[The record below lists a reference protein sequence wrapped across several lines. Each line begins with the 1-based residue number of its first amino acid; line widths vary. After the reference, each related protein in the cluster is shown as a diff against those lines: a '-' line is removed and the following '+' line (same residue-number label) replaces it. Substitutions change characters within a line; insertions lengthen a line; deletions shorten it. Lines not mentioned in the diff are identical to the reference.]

1 MRSRTRERLGL
12 GLILLAVLGVETLG
26 LRSGT
31 VGVVLLIALALIA
44 GVIFA
49 VRVDL
54 KWAGIGAAVL
64 AAFTLT
70 WNGWFVG
77 PVRPGDALIPIAL
90 ICFVLADP
98 NHSLR
103 WPPWWV
109 KQLGFVVLLV
119 AAIHIFLPA
128 DDQYLSGR
136 TVLTATGKVT
146 VSTKGSLASAN
157 LGVGIKFII
166 ATVFLAVAFS
176 AAARVDRRAV
186 KWLTVAFAAGSSLS
200 GLAAFSAKLGFGQLT
215 RLILRGG
222 RGCSTTLGGLCQ
234 TTNSGG
240 RQLGFSNHPN
250 FLAAGLCL
258 AVPLAIWLMAKR
270 DRTGKELLLGVLL
283 LPGLILGT
291 YASGSRG
298 GAVCVVGAVVLS
310 VLLFARTRQYLPG
323 YAMAAAIAVGAIVA
337 FVPGFGAKILQV
349 TRLSGDSSTT
359 AGSDTVRALVG
370 AQGMRDFQHSPI
382 QGVGLQVSFEASQ
395 VYLQE
400 LASGGLLLF
409 TAMSIYMLGGIL
421 ESWGLMRKGDELA
434 AAILGCVLIT
444 LALNIFEAD
453 LTDRFY
459 YVPVAILVA
468 HLLTLERGEESDGTE
483 LAANADAAPGKQLVP
498 AVSRR

>member
-1 MRSRTRERLGL
+1 MTTRTRE
-12 GLILLAVLGVETLG
+12 VLGIALVLAGVLGIEVLG

-31 VGVVLLIALALIA
+31 VGAVIVIAVAVIA
-44 GVIFA
+44 AAIFA
-49 VRVDL
+49 VRVEL
-54 KWAGIGAAVL
+54 QWIGLGAAL
-64 AAFTLT
+64 AAAFTLT

-98 NHSLR
+98 NRSLR

-119 AAIHIFLPA
+119 VAIHIFFPT
-128 DDQYLSGR
+128 DQQYLNGR
-136 TVLTATGKVT
+136 TVLTASGQPT
-146 VSTKGSLASAN
+146 VSTKGSITAAN

-166 ATVFLAVAFS
+166 ATVFLAVAFM
-176 AAARVDRRAV
+176 AASRVDKRAV
-186 KWLTVAFAAGSSLS
+186 KWLTISFAAGSSVS
-200 GLAAFSAKLGFGQLT
+200 GLAAFTDKLGITQLSKLVLSA
-215 RLILRGG
+215 RSCASSVGG
-222 RGCSTTLGGLCQ
+222 ACANNG
-234 TTNSGG
+234 GG

-258 AVPLAIWLMAKR
+258 AVPLAVWLIAKR
-270 DRTGKELLLGVLL
+270 DRTGRELLLGWAL
-283 LPGLILGT
+283 LPGLVLGT

-298 GAVCVVGAVVLS
+298 GAVCVVLAVAVS
-310 VLLFARTRQYLPG
+310 VVILPRSRRYLPG
-323 YAMAAAIAVGAIVA
+323 FALGGAIMVGAIVA
-337 FVPGFGAKILQV
+337 FVPSFGQSILRV
-349 TRLSGDSSTT
+349 TRLSGGATT
-359 AGSDTVRALVG
+359 SGSDTVRALVG
-370 AQGMRDFQHSPI
+370 AQGVRDWHHAPI

-409 TAMSIYMLGGIL
+409 TAMSIYMLGGLL
-421 ESWGLMRKGDELA
+421 ESFGLMRRGDDLA
-434 AAILGCVLIT
+434 AAIFGCLVVT

-468 HLLTLERGEESDGTE
+468 HLLAVRE
-483 LAANADAAPGKQLVP
+483 AAVHRDAADDEAP
-498 AVSRR
+498 AVAELRRPAVAAAATSR

>member
-1 MRSRTRERLGL
+1 MSTRTRERLGL
-12 GLILLAVLGVETLG
+12 GLILLAVLGIEALG

-31 VGVVLLIALALIA
+31 VGVALLIALAVIA

-54 KWAGIGAAVL
+54 KWAGMGAAVL

-128 DDQYLSGR
+128 DDLYLSGR
-136 TVLTATGKVT
+136 TVLTATGKPT

-166 ATVFLAVAFS
+166 ATVFLAVTFA

-200 GLAAFSAKLGFGQLT
+200 GVAAFAAKLGFGQLT
-215 RLILRGG
+215 RLVLRGG
-222 RGCSTTLGGLCQ
+222 RGCSATLGGLCQ
-234 TTNSGG
+234 SANDGG

-258 AVPLAIWLMAKR
+258 GVPLAVWLMAKR

-283 LPGLILGT
+283 MPGLILGT

-298 GAVCVVGAVVLS
+298 GAVCVVGAVALS

-323 YAMAAAIAVGAIVA
+323 FALGGAIVVGAIIA

-349 TRLSGDSSTT
+349 TRLSGSAAT
-359 AGSDTVRALVG
+359 AGSDTVRSLVG
-370 AQGMRDFQHSPI
+370 AQGVRDFQHSPI

-409 TAMSIYMLGGIL
+409 TAMSIYMLGGML

-434 AAILGCVLIT
+434 GAILGCLVII

-468 HLLTLERGEESDGTE
+468 HLLTLERGEGSEPAEG
-483 LAANADAAPGKQLVP
+483 AAAEEPVAIDVAP
-498 AVSRR
+498 AISRR